1 MISDLQN
8 VNTIFIQNTIII
20 VHSASSTFIIE
31 VNFTGRE
38 RKRGGDQENLDTF
51 VISRAIFCE
60 HYCNW

>member
-31 VNFTGRE
+31 VNLKE
-38 RKRGGDQENLDTF
+38 
-51 VISRAIFCE
+51 
-60 HYCNW
+60 